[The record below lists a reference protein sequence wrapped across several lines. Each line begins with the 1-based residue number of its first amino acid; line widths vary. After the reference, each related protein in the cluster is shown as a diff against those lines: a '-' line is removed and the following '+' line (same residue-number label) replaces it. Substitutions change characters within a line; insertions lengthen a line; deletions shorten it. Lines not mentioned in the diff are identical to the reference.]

1 MSNIKAF
8 VAHSFLD
15 CDAEVIGKFLKYFE
29 GLSKALPEFFWE
41 HAEAAEPK
49 DLAEKVLRIIADKN
63 VFIGICTKKELAL
76 TFQNPSRVPFLNSF
90 IFLRKS
96 DLQWK
101 TSDWIIQEIGMARAL
116 GLTIV
121 LLIENGVRK
130 PRGAAGRRR
139 VYLV

>member
-76 TFQNPSRVPFLNSF
+76 TSQNPSRVPFLNSF
-90 IFLRKS
+90 IFLRES

-130 PRGAAGRRR
+130 PGGLQGD
-139 VYLV
+139 VEYISF